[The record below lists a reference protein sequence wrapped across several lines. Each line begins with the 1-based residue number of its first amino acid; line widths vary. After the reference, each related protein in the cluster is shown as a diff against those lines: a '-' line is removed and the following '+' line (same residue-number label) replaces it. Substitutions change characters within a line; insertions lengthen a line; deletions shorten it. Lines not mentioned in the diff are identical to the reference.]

1 MRKTLNLERRR
12 ASNNTIKQIRPEQGI
27 VVKDLN
33 DILLETRRY
42 YDKLYTKDISINN
55 VVNKLDNFL
64 NDSTLNMLIEDE
76 KEMCDAPL
84 HLEKLEAAL
93 NLLKSDSSPGSDGI
107 TPGFYKVFWQR
118 LKALLFNSL

>member
-42 YDKLYTKDISINN
+42 YDKLYTKDMSINN
-55 VVNKLDNFL
+55 VGNKLDNFL

-84 HLEKLEAAL
+84 HL
-93 NLLKSDSSPGSDGI
+93 D
-107 TPGFYKVFWQR
+107 
-118 LKALLFNSL
+118 